1 MVGGSLWVGRRG
13 KTSFVGS
20 LTDSFFW
27 SHSGARRFLPF
38 SEFLTFLIDDFG
50 PFKRHRVCPYRIY
63 YFKEFSPGQ
72 GRYFREHGEVPL
84 TFLKHYTTLTK

>member
-1 MVGGSLWVGRRG
+1 MWWVDPCGWVGVVRRSSLDRLQ
-13 KTSFVGS
+13 TFSF
-20 LTDSFFW
+20 
-27 SHSGARRFLPF
+27 GATLGPDRRFLPL
-38 SEFLTFLIDDFG
+38 SEFLTDDFG

-84 TFLKHYTTLTK
+84 IDLS